1 VGDLYDSFRCL
12 GAECSDTCCIGW
24 RVAVDQATY
33 DKYRACADAE
43 LGPRLRQ
50 LVTINA
56 EPTSYDYASI
66 QTVDSSCPFLSE
78 KLCSIQARLG
88 EEYLS
93 RTCALYPRVTNVV
106 KGVAERSLDLSCP
119 EAARLVLTDE
129 NPISLHP
136 RADADEELKLR
147 ERILSTLQDRQYSL
161 SERLA
166 LVVGN
171 AAHALQPADPVLQL
185 KIVLELIV
193 KRVRLDYTPQRYLD
207 LYKEFARGLGI
218 DKSSTWAAMG
228 ARYAA
233 AERDYYAPFMANQ
246 PDLLGRYL
254 ACYAHKTM
262 FPVGSP
268 IIHRLLGPTGAVN
281 PMASQFQLMLA
292 HYAVIRAVL
301 IGLTA
306 WHKSAFSTKLAIEAI
321 QACSRTLEHCMT
333 YPPEVKR
340 ILQERRIASLNDALV
355 IAIEC
360 NANCKI
366 LRHSERE

>member
-1 VGDLYDSFRCL
+1 MADSYDSFQCL
-12 GAECSDTCCIGW
+12 GAECGDTCCIGW

-33 DKYRACADAE
+33 DRYRDCQDAE

-56 EPTSYDYASI
+56 TPTSYDYASI
-66 QTVDSSCPFLSE
+66 QAADSNCPFLAQ
-78 KLCSIQARLG
+78 KLCSIQTRLG

-93 RTCALYPRVTNVV
+93 RTCATYPRVTNVV
-106 KGVAERSLDLSCP
+106 RGVAERSLDLSCP
-119 EAARLVLTDE
+119 EAARLLLTGTD
-129 NPISLHP
+129 PISLRP
-136 RADADEELKLR
+136 ADDADEELKLR
-147 ERILSTLQDRQYSL
+147 ERILYTLQDTKYSL

-166 LVVGN
+166 LV
-171 AAHALQPADPVLQL
+171 AATAPLLQPADPALQL

-193 KRVRLDYTPQRYLD
+193 KRVRLDYTPQRYLN
-207 LYKEFARGLGI
+207 LYKDFARGLGI
-218 DKSSTWAAMG
+218 DKTSTWEAMG

-233 AERDYYAPFMANQ
+233 AERDYYAPFISTQ

-254 ACYAHKTM
+254 ACYAYKTM

-268 IIHRLLGPTGAVN
+268 IIHRLLGPAEAATPA
-281 PMASQFQLMLA
+281 AQFQLMLA

-306 WHKSAFSTKLAIEAI
+306 CHKAAFSTKLAIESI

-333 YPPEVKR
+333 YPPEVSR
-340 ILQERRIASLNDALV
+340 ILQGRGLT
-355 IAIEC
+355 
-360 NANCKI
+360 
-366 LRHSERE
+366 